1 MNPVSQSPE
10 DRELAM
16 RRARSLRLQ
25 QNAVAMAERRV
36 RAETR
41 AEIVKKM
48 IARGNRDVSYLS
60 DVSGLSQQQIE
71 QLL

>member
-1 MNPVSQSPE
+1 MNPVSQNPE

-36 RAETR
+36 RAED
-41 AEIVKKM
+41 KK
-48 IARGNRDVSYLS
+48 IKNPR
-60 DVSGLSQQQIE
+60 
-71 QLL
+71 